1 MKKEEKER
9 EAGKVQIFV
18 RSYREQGFLFSSGSV
33 NKSHGKRKRKRKG
46 NGSSLSTTR
55 KWNLVPIAESNKR
68 KLSRIARE
76 KRVIRLLSI
85 RLDLLAA

>member
-1 MKKEEKER
+1 
-9 EAGKVQIFV
+9 VQIFV

-33 NKSHGKRKRKRKG
+33 NKSPGKRKEKKKKKEKKG
-46 NGSSLSTTR
+46 
-55 KWNLVPIAESNKR
+55 KWELLIYYSEQAESHSLVPIAQSNKR
-68 KLSRIARE
+68 KLSRIARADE